1 MFKYLKNS
9 NNEKG
14 SVTLFVLIVC
24 LFFIGILL
32 LINIGLINSKTS
44 KEKEL
49 NQILANYSQSNNNL
63 DNVYLATVD
72 GVQQVSLD
80 DVQEII
86 NESMLEAKLN
96 MYPIGSIYISVSE
109 QNPSEYIGG
118 TWKSYGQGRTLVGAG
133 TGTDSNNTKKVFAI
147 NSTGGEYQHKLTTS
161 EMPSHTHGIN
171 SADQESSGAWGY
183 GISWDGK
190 GAMASGTSR
199 ISNTGGGQYH
209 NNIQPYI
216 VTYIWKR
223 VS

>member
-1 MFKYLKNS
+1 MKNS

-96 MYPIGSIYISVSE
+96 MYPIGSIYITTNE
-109 QNPSEYIGG
+109 QNPGEYIGG
-118 TWKSYGQGRTLVGAG
+118 TWESYGQGRTLVGAG

-171 SADQESSGAWGY
+171 SAGQAGSTAWGY
-183 GISWDGK
+183 AIAWDGK
-190 GAMASGTSR
+190 AAIETSSAR
-199 ISNTGGGQYH
+199 ISNTGGSQSH
-209 NNIQPYI
+209 NNIQPYV
-216 VTYIWKR
+216 VTYMWRR

>member
-118 TWKSYGQGRTLVGAG
+118 TWESYGQGRTLVGAG

-190 GAMASGTSR
+190 GAMSSGTNR

>member
-190 GAMASGTSR
+190 GAMSSGTNR

>member
-1 MFKYLKNS
+1 MKNS

-118 TWKSYGQGRTLVGAG
+118 TWESYGQGRTLVGAG

-190 GAMASGTSR
+190 GAMSSGTNR